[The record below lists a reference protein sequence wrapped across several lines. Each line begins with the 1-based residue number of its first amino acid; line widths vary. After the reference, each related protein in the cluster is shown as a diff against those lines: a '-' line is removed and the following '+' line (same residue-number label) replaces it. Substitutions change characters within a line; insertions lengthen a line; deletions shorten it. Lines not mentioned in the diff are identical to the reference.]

1 MLFILAGNGLRLFAA
16 YSADSFLT
24 AVIFSSSA
32 SVQPFLDSPI
42 RSSPGSQKKKNQ
54 WYEVRKSIGKRII
67 HCHVGHLIV
76 KHSKHPKSERKDW
89 TSMSFPTYM

>member
-32 SVQPFLDSPI
+32 SVQPFLGSPH
-42 RSSPGSQKKKNQ
+42 PFLPWQPKKEKPM
-54 WYEVRKSIGKRII
+54 V
-67 HCHVGHLIV
+67 L
-76 KHSKHPKSERKDW
+76 KSESPLVKESSTVMLDI
-89 TSMSFPTYM
+89 